1 LAAPWLLLLVLLLGW
16 FALYAP
22 RWEWR
27 LLVVQRL
34 VPLSPQLLLLLLLL
48 VVVPPPLPL
57 QLLQV
62 QLVALQVL
70 PASPSQLLHQ
80 LPGLLPCRQPA
91 RWCQQLLA
99 WGQPPSQAPAR
110 RVLQLQ
116 SLPAAPPPCPPY

>member
-16 FALYAP
+16 FVLYAP
-22 RWEWR
+22 RWWWR

-48 VVVPPPLPL
+48 VVPPPLPL